1 MHRRRSH
8 HRRRPG
14 TALAPPPLAP
24 PPLAPPPL
32 GAAAPPPPAPPPA
45 PPPPPPPAALTTP
58 KSANNT
64 VSLRALPW
72 KKLPPNAAA
81 GTVWA
86 SAAALTTVIDFDA
99 SELEATFAAPKMGS
113 LPARDS
119 SGGRGGKES
128 LLDTKRA
135 TNAGIA
141 LARLGLPVG
150 GALPA
155 ALLAM
160 DEAALPPSK
169 LSLLLSVAPSAEEL
183 ELVRA
188 FDGDVTMLGNTE
200 RYFLEMSSVPKLQQR
215 LRTWATK
222 QRFAAAAAELAATAS
237 HLSAAFDA
245 LRTAEALHAT
255 LGSLLRLGN
264 ALNAGTHRAG
274 AAGFRIDTALQSA
287 CAVRCVGG
295 GSVLDYLVRSL
306 HKAQPA
312 LLPSLR
318 EQTAAL
324 GDAIKVDV
332 AEATAERSRL
342 DADVRAACAALEA
355 WRAAQQPAAEEATEE
370 VSQRSSRSS
379 TDGLT
384 GAIAEASLAP
394 AATPTDRFGEV
405 MAPFCDEAQAELAA
419 LTTTF
424 DALDATAAA
433 CASFYGEP
441 PPPPSE
447 ALTAAHALL
456 KRLADFAAQLGTAH
470 DRMLAADAQADR
482 TKQRRAQ
489 PPARS
494 STFEASDASMRSIM
508 EEEEE
513 GSWAKTA
520 RRRRR
525 RRRRRP
531 RRVGR
536 RRSSCGAS
544 RAEARRAAAGRRRRR
559 RRRRPL
565 SFRRSSRVARAG
577 WGSETRRQERGTSAR
592 SSGDRRR
599 PE

>member
-1 MHRRRSH
+1 MEVDSSTREALGPAPENSA
-8 HRRRPG
+8 PPTQPSPVAVKPLDAAAPPPPSLWSQLAPPPLEVPPPPEALQSVEVI
-14 TALAPPPLAP
+14 TAPPPLEAAPPIALAPPPLAPPPLAP

-45 PPPPPPPAALTTP
+45 PPPPPPAALTTP

-72 KKLPPNAAA
+72 KKLPPNVAA

-86 SAAALTTVIDFDA
+86 SVAALDNVIDFDA

-188 FDGDVTMLGNTE
+188 FDGDVTMLGSTE

-215 LRTWATK
+215 LLTWATK

-264 ALNAGTHRAG
+264 ALWSAVSTVSYTHL
-274 AAGFRIDTALQSA
+274 TLPT
-287 CAVRCVGG
+287 
-295 GSVLDYLVRSL
+295 
-306 HKAQPA
+306 KA
-312 LLPSLR
+312 
-318 EQTAAL
+318 
-324 GDAIKVDV
+324 
-332 AEATAERSRL
+332 
-342 DADVRAACAALEA
+342 
-355 WRAAQQPAAEEATEE
+355 
-370 VSQRSSRSS
+370 
-379 TDGLT
+379 
-384 GAIAEASLAP
+384 
-394 AATPTDRFGEV
+394 
-405 MAPFCDEAQAELAA
+405 
-419 LTTTF
+419 
-424 DALDATAAA
+424 
-433 CASFYGEP
+433 
-441 PPPPSE
+441 
-447 ALTAAHALL
+447 
-456 KRLADFAAQLGTAH
+456 
-470 DRMLAADAQADR
+470 
-482 TKQRRAQ
+482 
-489 PPARS
+489 
-494 STFEASDASMRSIM
+494 
-508 EEEEE
+508 
-513 GSWAKTA
+513 
-520 RRRRR
+520 
-525 RRRRRP
+525 
-531 RRVGR
+531 
-536 RRSSCGAS
+536 
-544 RAEARRAAAGRRRRR
+544 
-559 RRRRPL
+559 
-565 SFRRSSRVARAG
+565 
-577 WGSETRRQERGTSAR
+577 
-592 SSGDRRR
+592 
-599 PE
+599 

>member
-1 MHRRRSH
+1 MRQRHQSLWHHRRSH
-8 HRRRPG
+8 HRRSRRSRRRRR
-14 TALAPPPLAP
+14 
-24 PPLAPPPL
+24 
-32 GAAAPPPPAPPPA
+32 AAAAR
-45 PPPPPPPAALTTP
+45 AAAGSSAATAGRADDA
-58 KSANNT
+58 KSATTT
-64 VSLRALPW
+64 VSPRPSW
-72 KKLPPNAAA
+72 KKLPPNARRHRL
-81 GTVWA
+81 GVGGRPHN
-86 SAAALTTVIDFDA
+86 VIDFDA
-99 SELEATFAAPKMGS
+99 SELEATFAAPRWAR
-113 LPARDS
+113 PARDS
-119 SGGRGGKES
+119 SGGRGGVA
-128 LLDTKRA
+128 LDTKRA

-188 FDGDVTMLGNTE
+188 VDGDVTMLGNTE
-200 RYFLEMSSVPKLQQR
+200 RYFLEMASVPKLQQR

-222 QRFAAAAAELAATAS
+222 QRFAAAAAELAATAAQ
-237 HLSAAFDA
+237 LSAAFDA

-355 WRAAQQPAAEEATEE
+355 GGRP
-370 VSQRSSRSS
+370 SS
-379 TDGLT
+379 L
-384 GAIAEASLAP
+384 
-394 AATPTDRFGEV
+394 
-405 MAPFCDEAQAELAA
+405 
-419 LTTTF
+419 
-424 DALDATAAA
+424 
-433 CASFYGEP
+433 P
-441 PPPPSE
+441 P
-447 ALTAAHALL
+447 
-456 KRLADFAAQLGTAH
+456 
-470 DRMLAADAQADR
+470 
-482 TKQRRAQ
+482 
-489 PPARS
+489 
-494 STFEASDASMRSIM
+494 
-508 EEEEE
+508 
-513 GSWAKTA
+513 

-525 RRRRRP
+525 RK
-531 RRVGR
+531 
-536 RRSSCGAS
+536 
-544 RAEARRAAAGRRRRR
+544 
-559 RRRRPL
+559 
-565 SFRRSSRVARAG
+565 
-577 WGSETRRQERGTSAR
+577 
-592 SSGDRRR
+592 
-599 PE
+599 

>member
-1 MHRRRSH
+1 
-8 HRRRPG
+8 
-14 TALAPPPLAP
+14 
-24 PPLAPPPL
+24 
-32 GAAAPPPPAPPPA
+32 
-45 PPPPPPPAALTTP
+45 
-58 KSANNT
+58 
-64 VSLRALPW
+64 
-72 KKLPPNAAA
+72 
-81 GTVWA
+81 
-86 SAAALTTVIDFDA
+86 
-99 SELEATFAAPKMGS
+99 MGS

-141 LARLGLPVG
+141 LSRLGLPVG

-200 RYFLEMSSVPKLQQR
+200 RYVLEMSSVPKLQQR

-222 QRFAAAAAELAATAS
+222 QLFSAAAAELAATAAQ
-237 HLSAAFDA
+237 LSAAFDA

-355 WRAAQQPAAEEATEE
+355 WRAAQQPAAEETTEE

-384 GAIAEASLAP
+384 DAIAEASLAP
-394 AATPTDRFGEV
+394 AAPTDRFGDV
-405 MAPFCDEAQAELAA
+405 MAPFCDEAQAELAS
-419 LTTTF
+419 LQTTF

-447 ALTAAHALL
+447 ALAAAHALL

-489 PPARS
+489 PRRVRRPSKRQ
-494 STFEASDASMRSIM
+494 TRRC
-508 EEEEE
+508 
-513 GSWAKTA
+513 GPSWRKRRRGAGRRP

-565 SFRRSSRVARAG
+565 SFRRSSRVARGG
-577 WGSETRRQERGTSAR
+577 WGSEIGGGDIRSLKRRSTRRREVRALVTLLRNSTSTML
-592 SSGDRRR
+592 
-599 PE
+599 